1 MYTAYIERQK
11 WLPLQLPLVAGYL
24 QYLHSVGQPFKPSSI
39 ISCLVAIVHTKPV
52 IAILVPELV
61 AIAMTLRH
69 SISAMSSSDSLTPKT
84 HPWNQTVCSLLS
96 YNQSYS
102 PSKAKNWLL
111 WQRPLAPVDPHLT
124 HDCLGPS
131 EPTTQAASRSV
142 QPSLH
147 RWP

>member
-111 WQRPLAPVDPHLT
+111 WQRPLGAGYRQYLHSVDDHSNPLHNQLPSQYRPHK
-124 HDCLGPS
+124 
-131 EPTTQAASRSV
+131 AS
-142 QPSLH
+142 
-147 RWP
+147 

>member
-11 WLPLQLPLVAGYL
+11 WLPWQLPLVAGYL
-24 QYLHSVGQPFKPSSI
+24 QYLHSVGQPFKPPSI
-39 ISCLVAIVHTKPV
+39 ISCLVAIVH
-52 IAILVPELV
+52 
-61 AIAMTLRH
+61 LRH

-84 HPWNQTVCSLLS
+84 HPWNQTACSLLS

-111 WQRPLAPVDPHLT
+111 WQRPLALVDPHLT

-142 QPSLH
+142 QPFLH
-147 RWP
+147 R